1 MNNIY
6 ETLDKELHLITE
18 QLLELFKQWQI
29 TAGIERKHYD
39 GYDDELFD
47 LDIVSGLRVYFS
59 NHDSNLVIPFD
70 VFNEIQKIIGDNYIA
85 YMTQTG
91 CAFSKPLY
99 LYINIEANEEYMHNL
114 L

>member
-1 MNNIY
+1 MSDIY
-6 ETLDKELHLITE
+6 NVLDEELHLIE
-18 QLLELFKQWQI
+18 KQLLELFKQWQI
-29 TAGIERKHYD
+29 TAGIERAHYC
-39 GYDDELFD
+39 GYDDDLFD
-47 LDIVSGLRVYFS
+47 LDIVSGLRIYFS
-59 NHDSNLVIPFD
+59 NHDANLVIPFD

-99 LYINIEANEEYMHNL
+99 LYIYIEANEEYMRKL